1 MVFNKILR
9 PSVGARFIAPTADLS
24 ALGACDDVVSVV
36 ARFIAP
42 WGGGRHPACIHEFV
56 NVHHCACYQD
66 RAFTRNV
73 YIRG

>member
-1 MVFNKILR
+1 MVFNKIIR

-24 ALGACDDVVSVV
+24 ALGACSDV
-36 ARFIAP
+36 RIKNLT
-42 WGGGRHPACIHEFV
+42 CIIGQMDGQAYSDYFV
-56 NVHHCACYQD
+56 KPHHCARYQD